1 MESVKLSLRR
11 GVVAVPP
18 HGGVNRSRSHELV
31 RSIVMGKGHKKASTS
46 GRPPTLVPGP
56 SMRTRRCA
64 PAPEFRQMPKSD
76 GLFDLTLTHNSQ
88 CRTRSHV
95 ASNRPSSISTLLLMA
110 VM

>member
-46 GRPPTLVPGP
+46 GSVRLSVSDSGSRTP
-56 SMRTRRCA
+56 SMRT
-64 PAPEFRQMPKSD
+64 QMRSGARVSASPKSV
-76 GLFDLTLTHNSQ
+76 GLAMDS
-88 CRTRSHV
+88 
-95 ASNRPSSISTLLLMA
+95 
-110 VM
+110 

>member
-46 GRPPTLVPGP
+46 GSVRRLWFPGRR
-56 SMRTRRCA
+56 SAVDAHTQMRTGARVSANAKKRWTA
-64 PAPEFRQMPKSD
+64 MDS
-76 GLFDLTLTHNSQ
+76 
-88 CRTRSHV
+88 
-95 ASNRPSSISTLLLMA
+95 
-110 VM
+110 

>member
-46 GRPPTLVPGP
+46 GSVPPTLVPGLRR
-56 SMRTRRCA
+56 MRTQDAR
-64 PAPEFRQMPKSD
+64 APEFRQLPKSEMS
-76 GLFDLTLTHNSQ
+76 LE
-88 CRTRSHV
+88 
-95 ASNRPSSISTLLLMA
+95 
-110 VM
+110 

>member
-46 GRPPTLVPGP
+46 GSV
-56 SMRTRRCA
+56 RRLWFPDSVDAHAGCA
-64 PAPEFRQMPKSD
+64 RARVSAIAKKRIDS
-76 GLFDLTLTHNSQ
+76 
-88 CRTRSHV
+88 
-95 ASNRPSSISTLLLMA
+95 
-110 VM
+110 